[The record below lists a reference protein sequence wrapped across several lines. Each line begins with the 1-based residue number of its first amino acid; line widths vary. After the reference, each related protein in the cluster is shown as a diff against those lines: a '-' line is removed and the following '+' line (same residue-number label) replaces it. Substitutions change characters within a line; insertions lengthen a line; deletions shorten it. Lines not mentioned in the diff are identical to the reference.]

1 MPRAALRN
9 VILVLILTAAGLLG
23 TGLVGPCMT
32 IVPSLGEWDSWVRLL
47 KPSAVR
53 PSEYS
58 VLSGIMTMIQGNNVG
73 LGLLL
78 LAFSAAFPT
87 LKLAVMAWAA
97 SALGGGR
104 GDAGL
109 HGRVALAFVHHA
121 GKFSMLDVMVLA
133 MIVIALKGLPGN
145 TRVELGWGVWA
156 FAGSVV
162 VSLVASVL
170 LQRLEKQSTALS
182 DPSPAGEEPEK
193 TT

>member
-9 VILVLILTAAGLLG
+9 VILLLILAAAGLLG
-23 TGLVGPCMT
+23 AGLVGPCMT

-53 PSEYS
+53 PSRYS
-58 VLSGIMTMIQGNNVG
+58 VLSGIMTMIRGHNVG

-78 LAFSAAFPT
+78 LAFSAVFPT

-97 SALGGGR
+97 SALGGGN
-104 GDAGL
+104 GGSP
-109 HGRVALAFVHHA
+109 HGRAALGFVHHA

-162 VSLVASVL
+162 VSLIASVL
-170 LQRLEKQSTALS
+170 LQRLEKQSIALS
-182 DPSPAGEEPEK
+182 GSSPSGGG
-193 TT
+193 